1 MCATSRIR
9 HCGVP
14 LTSLFPSD
22 LRRRRYQVFAA
33 WLSVNCPACRVV
45 IISGDA
51 AEGAEQ
57 ALIGLTFALLQKP
70 VPSEVPIAAVCSNAI
85 RNASGMSG
93 ARRTAEP
100 SNEIL

>member
-1 MCATSRIR
+1 MRDIPNQTLWCPPVLSVSFGLEAS
-9 HCGVP
+9 
-14 LTSLFPSD
+14 SLPGIT
-22 LRRRRYQVFAA
+22 LL

-93 ARRTAEP
+93 ARRTRRAK
-100 SNEIL
+100 